1 MKKGKYL
8 LAAGALLLM
17 LAANAQQLM
26 PVDQGSTVEFVIS
39 NLGFEVTGKLN
50 GLKGTVL
57 FDEKNLS
64 ASSFAVTVNA
74 ASIDTDNGTRD
85 KHLRGDDYFEVKTY
99 PRIKLESV
107 KVTKSVTPGYY
118 VIFARL
124 TIKETT
130 KDISFPFTVT
140 PEAGAYRFKGEF
152 SIKRRDF
159 GVGGKNT
166 ISNDLKVKLNI
177 LTKK

>member
-8 LAAGALLLM
+8 FAAVALLLS
-17 LAANAQQLM
+17 LGIKAQQLI

-39 NLGFEVTGKLN
+39 NLGFDVTGKLN
-50 GLKGTVL
+50 GLKGAVL

-64 ASSFAVTVNA
+64 ASYFAVTVNA
-74 ASIDTDNGTRD
+74 ASIDTDNHTRD
-85 KHLRGDDYFEVKTY
+85 KHLRSSAYFYVIIY
-99 PRIKLESV
+99 PQIRIQSV
-107 KVTKSVTPGYY
+107 RMAKSVTPGYY
-118 VIFARL
+118 VVFAKL
-124 TIKETT
+124 TIKQTT

-140 PEAGAYRFKGEF
+140 QEAGDYRFKGEF
-152 SIKRRDF
+152 NISRRDF

-166 ISNDLKVKLNI
+166 ISNDLKVKLNV

>member
-1 MKKGKYL
+1 MKVGKYFL
-8 LAAGALLLM
+8 VLLM
-17 LAANAQQLM
+17 LLTTLAVKSQQFI

-39 NLGFEVTGKLN
+39 NLGFDVTGKLN
-50 GLKGTVL
+50 GLKGTIL

-85 KHLRGDDYFEVKTY
+85 KHLRGDGYFDVKTY
-99 PRIKLESV
+99 PQIRIQSV
-107 KVTKSVTPGYY
+107 KIAKSTTPGYY
-118 VIFARL
+118 VIFAKL
-124 TIKETT
+124 TIKETI

-140 PEAGAYRFKGEF
+140 PEAGAYRFNGEF

-166 ISNDLKVKLNI
+166 ISNDLKVKLNV

>member
-8 LAAGALLLM
+8 FAAGALLLT
-17 LAANAQQLM
+17 LAAKAQQLM
-26 PVDQGSTVEFVIS
+26 PVDQGSTVEFVIG
-39 NLGFEVTGKLN
+39 NLGFDVNGKLN
-50 GLKGTVL
+50 GLKGIVV

-64 ASSFAVTVNA
+64 ASSFTVTVNA

-85 KHLRGDDYFEVKTY
+85 KHLRDEDYFDVKIY
-99 PRIKLESV
+99 PQIRIQSV
-107 KVTKSVTPGYY
+107 KLGKSATPGYY
-118 VIFARL
+118 VVFAKL

-140 PEAGAYRFKGEF
+140 AEAGAYRFKGEF
-152 SIKRRDF
+152 NIKRRDF

-166 ISNDLKVKLNI
+166 ISNDLKVKLNV

>member
-1 MKKGKYL
+1 MKKAKYL
-8 LAAGALLLM
+8 FAAAALLLT
-17 LAANAQQLM
+17 LAAKAQQLM
-26 PVDQGSTVEFVIS
+26 PVDQGSTIEFVIS
-39 NLGFEVTGKLN
+39 NLGFDVTGKLN

-57 FDEKNLS
+57 FDEKNLP

-74 ASIDTDNGTRD
+74 ASIDTDNSTRD
-85 KHLRGDDYFEVKTY
+85 KHLRGDDYFDVKTY
-99 PRIKLESV
+99 PHISIQSV
-107 KVTKSVTPGYY
+107 KVARSVTPGYY
-118 VIFARL
+118 VIFAKL

-140 PEAGAYRFKGEF
+140 AEAGAYRFKGEF
-152 SIKRRDF
+152 NIKRRDF

-166 ISNDLKVKLNI
+166 ISNDLKVKLNV

>member
-1 MKKGKYL
+1 MKKGKCL
-8 LAAGALLLM
+8 FATGALLLS
-17 LAANAQQLM
+17 LAVKAQQFM

-39 NLGFEVTGKLN
+39 NFGFDVTGKLN
-50 GLKGTVL
+50 GLNGTVL

-74 ASIDTDNGTRD
+74 ASIDTDNSARD
-85 KHLRGDDYFEVKTY
+85 KHLRGNDYFDVKTY
-99 PRIKLESV
+99 PQIRIQSV
-107 KVTKSVTPGYY
+107 KIAKSATPGYY
-118 VIFARL
+118 VIFAKL

-130 KDISFPFTVT
+130 KDISFPFMVT

-152 SIKRRDF
+152 NIKRRDF

-166 ISNDLKVKLNI
+166 ISNDLKVKLNV

>member
-8 LAAGALLLM
+8 FAAGALLISIV
-17 LAANAQQLM
+17 ANAQQLI
-26 PVDQGSTVEFVIS
+26 PVDQGSSVEFVIS
-39 NLGFEVTGKLN
+39 NLGFDVTGKLN
-50 GLKGTVL
+50 GLNGTVL

-85 KHLRGDDYFEVKTY
+85 KHLRGEDYFDVKTY
-99 PRIKLESV
+99 PQIKIQSV
-107 KVTKSVTPGYY
+107 KVAKSVTPGYY
-118 VIFARL
+118 VIFAKL

-140 PEAGAYRFKGEF
+140 TEAGAYRFKGEF
-152 SIKRRDF
+152 NIKRRDF

-166 ISNDLKVKLNI
+166 ISNDLKVKLNV
-177 LTKK
+177 LAKK